1 MNWLRKE
8 SGLFLKRDDF
18 NISVK
23 RATVDIQGI
32 TFKGRDRA
40 APLDAPLK
48 IKKES

>member
-1 MNWLRKE
+1 MD
-8 SGLFLKRDDF
+8 SIFTCVGG
-18 NISVK
+18 I
-23 RATVDIQGI
+23 VDGQYIYLCRGQGS